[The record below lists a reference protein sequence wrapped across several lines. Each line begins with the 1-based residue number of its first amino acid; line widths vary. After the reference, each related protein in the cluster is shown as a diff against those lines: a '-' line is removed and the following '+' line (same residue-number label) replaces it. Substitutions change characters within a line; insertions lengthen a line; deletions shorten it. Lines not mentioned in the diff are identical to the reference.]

1 MGRASVVVLMTLA
14 AGGCGERTPDSSGLG
29 SSRQLGDTTFV
40 FSSSPQRGP
49 ASLRE
54 VSRIGMIDG
63 PPEYL
68 LSRLPVFTVGP
79 DGSLFVFDVDSDL
92 RHYDADGTY
101 VRTIARQ
108 GQGPGEVRYVVGM
121 DVSVDGLLAALDF
134 GNRRVSVF
142 SPDGTLVREI
152 RLSPSAGRP
161 GYGRDAIRWDD
172 QGQLWMALNPPRSGA
187 DTLGARQ
194 RPLFGRLA
202 GHEEVTDT
210 VFLPTRAWEGC
221 ERRLPAYSRGFMED
235 SRLPH
240 MPFAHWTR
248 SRTGALAFGCSASF
262 TIDVARPDGGVM
274 RVSREWEPP
283 VRTDEEHEY
292 WSEAN
297 RMGISQ
303 RRSLNQALMS
313 AGRPDQVMPIP
324 PIPILSRERPA
335 FLRLWLTDDGRLWA
349 WPGAAGWSRP
359 WTEEER
365 RQQLQRGGE
374 LGSRFWDY
382 WNPTDGD
389 VFDTRSMDRSRQHTR
404 KLGRRPL
411 PRDNR
416 SVHQGRRSGLWSD
429 VRYIVF
435 EVESVGD
442 DREALRAHGLPRTV
456 GNMRM
461 K

>member
-1 MGRASVVVLMTLA
+1 M
-14 AGGCGERTPDSSGLG
+14 
-29 SSRQLGDTTFV
+29 
-40 FSSSPQRGP
+40 
-49 ASLRE
+49 
-54 VSRIGMIDG
+54 
-63 PPEYL
+63 
-68 LSRLPVFTVGP
+68 FTVGP

-365 RQQLQRGGE
+365 RQQLQLTGGE

-382 WNPTDGD
+382 WNPTDGFD
-389 VFDTRSMDRSRQHTR
+389 VFDTD
-404 KLGRRPL
+404 GRWIGHVNTPESWDAD
-411 PRDNR
+411 PYPGTIDPYIKGDTIWA
-416 SVHQGRRSGLWSD
+416 VVKEEFD
-429 VRYIVF
+429 VRYIVRF
-435 EVESVGD
+435 EVEWPVGD
-442 DREALRAHGLPRTV
+442 DR
-456 GNMRM
+456 
-461 K
+461 